1 MTRKEANMKE
11 NELIGALTPER
22 SGVIR
27 AEYESDEK
35 NAIIRRALSKNQL
48 STVIFN
54 SESIPA
60 VEMNYSTEVK
70 TMSVCNQRSSGR
82 CWIFA
87 GLNILREIVAKKI
100 DMKEFQL
107 SQNYISLYDKIEKA
121 NFALETI
128 LEFLGRDHDD
138 REVHW
143 ILRDPVSDGGQW
155 DMFVNLVKK
164 YGLLPQNQFP
174 ETFQSNNTQ
183 QTDFLVNAAIRGFA
197 AKAFGLYKEGADI
210 KTIRLLKEDCIKKIY
225 AMFLNAFG
233 VPPKRFDFEWTDKDG
248 KYHIE
253 KGLTPLSFFEKYV
266 GSEIDEY
273 QSLINSPT
281 KEKPF
286 HKNYTIEHLG
296 NVWEGKKINHLNLP
310 MERLKEVIIA
320 QLKAGYPVWF
330 GSDVSFYR
338 ERTHFAWDDKA
349 LDYRDAFG
357 FDIDFD
363 KADMLDYWHSAMNH
377 AMVIVGV
384 NEAEGKANRWKIENS
399 WGKDVGENGYY
410 AMSGT
415 WFDKFVYQAV
425 VRKEFLSEEER
436 KEAAAEP
443 TPLHPW
449 DPMGT
454 LAD

>member
-1 MTRKEANMKE
+1 MSDINKKV
-11 NELIGALTPER
+11 IGAL
-22 SGVIR
+22 
-27 AEYESDEK
+27 DEK
-35 NAIIRRALSKNQL
+35 AAEKIMEDYSLDKKNNIIRRALSG
-48 STVIFN
+48 N
-54 SESIPA
+54 SVSSVVFDTSSIPS
-60 VEMNYSTEVK
+60 VEMNFSTEVK
-70 TMSVCNQRSSGR
+70 TMAVCNQKQSGR

-87 GLNILREIVAKKI
+87 GLNVLREIVAKKLNLE
-100 DMKEFQL
+100 KFEL
-107 SQNYISLYDKIEKA
+107 SQNYISLFDKIEKA

-128 LEFLGRDHDD
+128 ISFLGRDHDD
-138 REVHW
+138 REVHF
-143 ILRDPVSDGGQW
+143 ILKDPVSDGGQW

-164 YGLLPQNQFP
+164 YGLVPQSLFP
-174 ETFQSNNTQ
+174 ETFQSNGTQ

-197 AKAFGLYKEGADI
+197 ARAFNAYNEGKKVDEI
-210 KTIRLLKEDCIKKIY
+210 RKDKDETIEKIY
-225 AMFLNAFG
+225 HMFLNAFG
-233 VPPKRFDFEWTDKDG
+233 VPPKSFDYEWTDKDNV
-248 KYHIE
+248 YHIE

-266 GSEIDEY
+266 GEEIDCY

-286 HKNYTIEHLG
+286 YKNYTIEHLG
-296 NVWEGKKINHLNLP
+296 NVYEGKKINHLNLP

-338 ERTHFAWDDKA
+338 ERSHFAWDDKA
-349 LDYRDAFG
+349 LNYKDAFG
-357 FDIDFD
+357 FEIEFD

-384 NEAEGKANRWKIENS
+384 NEKDGKPNRWKIENS
-399 WGKDVGENGYY
+399 WGSDIAKNGYY

-436 KEAAAEP
+436 KACLEEP

>member
-1 MTRKEANMKE
+1 MMPNTDKNV
-11 NELIGALTPER
+11 LGALNKEMSQKIMDYYASNP
-22 SGVIR
+22 
-27 AEYESDEK
+27 K
-35 NAIIRRALSKNQL
+35 NAIVRRALSSNTL
-48 STVIFN
+48 SSVVFD
-54 SESIPA
+54 SSSIPS
-60 VEMNYSTEVK
+60 VEMNFSTVVK
-70 TMSVCNQRSSGR
+70 TMDVCNQKQSGR

-87 GLNILREIVAKKI
+87 GLNILREIVAKKLNLE
-100 DMKEFQL
+100 KFEL
-107 SQNYISLYDKIEKA
+107 SQNYISLFDKIEKA

-128 LEFLGRDHDD
+128 LLFLGRDHDD
-138 REVHW
+138 REVQFV
-143 ILRDPVSDGGQW
+143 LKDPVSDGGQW

-164 YGLLPQNQFP
+164 YGLVPQSLFP
-174 ETFQSNNTQ
+174 ETFQSNATQ

-197 AKAFGLYKEGADI
+197 ARAFRDFEKGVSKEEIRKDKAA
-210 KTIRLLKEDCIKKIY
+210 TIEKIY
-225 AMFLNAFG
+225 HMFLNAFG
-233 VPPKRFDFEWTDKDG
+233 LPPKQFDFEWTDKDNV
-248 KYHIE
+248 YHIE
-253 KGLTPLSFFEKYV
+253 KGLTPLSFFEEYI
-266 GSEIDEY
+266 GSEIDLY

-296 NVWEGKKINHLNLP
+296 NVVEGKKINHLNLP

-338 ERTHFAWDDKA
+338 ERSHFAWDDKA
-349 LDYRDAFG
+349 LNYEDAFG
-357 FDIDFD
+357 FGIEFG
-363 KADMLDYWHSAMNH
+363 KADMLDFWHSAMNH

-384 NEAEGKANRWKIENS
+384 NEVDGKPNRWKIENS
-399 WGKDVGENGYY
+399 WGKDIAKNGYY

-436 KEAAAEP
+436 KECEREP
-443 TPLHPW
+443 IALHPW

>member
-1 MTRKEANMKE
+1 MSDNSKKV
-11 NELIGALTPER
+11 LGALDNEATEKIMNDY
-22 SGVIR
+22 V
-27 AEYESDEK
+27 SDEK
-35 NAIIRRALSKNQL
+35 NGIIRRALSGNTL
-48 STVIFN
+48 SSVVFET
-54 SESIPA
+54 SSIPS
-60 VEMNYSTEVK
+60 VEMNFSTEVK
-70 TMSVCNQRSSGR
+70 TMAVCNQKQSGR

-87 GLNILREIVAKKI
+87 GLNVLREIVAKKLNLE
-100 DMKEFQL
+100 KFEL
-107 SQNYISLYDKIEKA
+107 SQNYISLFDKIEKA

-128 LEFLGRDHDD
+128 ISFLGRDHDD
-138 REVHW
+138 REVHF
-143 ILRDPVSDGGQW
+143 ILKDPVSDGGQW

-164 YGLLPQNQFP
+164 YGLVPQSMFP
-174 ETFQSNNTQ
+174 ETFQSNGTQ

-197 AKAFGLYKEGADI
+197 ARAFNAFNNGVDVNSIRKDKDE
-210 KTIRLLKEDCIKKIY
+210 TIEKIY
-225 AMFLNAFG
+225 HMFLNAFG
-233 VPPKRFDFEWTDKDG
+233 VPPKTFDFEWTDKDNV
-248 KYHIE
+248 YHIE
-253 KGLTPLSFFEKYV
+253 RGLTPIAFFEKYV
-266 GSEIDEY
+266 GDEIDCY

-286 HKNYTIEHLG
+286 YKNYTIEHLG
-296 NVWEGKKINHLNLP
+296 NVYEGKKINHLNLP

-338 ERTHFAWDDKA
+338 ERSHFAWDDKA
-349 LDYRDAFG
+349 LNYKDTFG
-357 FDIDFD
+357 FDIEFD

-384 NEAEGKANRWKIENS
+384 NEVDGKPNRWKIENS
-399 WGKDVGENGYY
+399 WGSDIAKNGYY

-425 VRKEFLSEEER
+425 VRKEFLSEKER
-436 KEAAAEP
+436 KACLAEP